1 MSCAATCW
9 MLSCPPVIINEATLF
24 LISTRF
30 FNVIWFCTQFNRS
43 AILKY
48 KEDAL
53 KKADS
58 TVVDNYHI
66 VIVPA
71 DTSES
76 TRYIEEYTKKP
87 ENFKDDSCKKY
98 CSNGDYLVVSFK
110 KEE

>member
-1 MSCAATCW
+1 MKYT
-9 MLSCPPVIINEATLF
+9 EA
-24 LISTRF
+24 
-30 FNVIWFCTQFNRS
+30 
-43 AILKY
+43 LKY